1 MPRGIPNKKRVVQTS
16 GPAPTRQRAMAPI
29 NKEALLEKF
38 KDYAAI
44 DVITRRFLD
53 PNDPGSMPIL
63 LHDEDTHAC
72 VDTHHQFRLKENA
85 TRCQFCQKPL
95 RKWTV
100 RWVNT
105 SIEGRW
111 GQIRAKGY
119 VPVEVKELK
128 DEQDVADL
136 VRRTEEDS
144 SVYVRRGD
152 RGQEV
157 LCKMPM
163 ELYQYLKRSQ
173 RETQRTRNNSKRQQ
187 VAELAEAAGS
197 ELGDEAGQMIH
208 DGGIRVEMMKRTHTT
223 VADEAAGGD
232 DAIDG

>member
-16 GPAPTRQRAMAPI
+16 GAAPVRQRSMAPI

-38 KDYAAI
+38 KGYAAI
-44 DVITRRFLD
+44 DVITRRFMD
-53 PNDPGSMPIL
+53 PNDPGSLPIL
-63 LHDEDTHAC
+63 LKDESSDAC
-72 VDTHHQFRLKENA
+72 VNTHHQHRLKENA
-85 TRCQFCQKPL
+85 VKCGMCGKPV
-95 RKWTV
+95 RSWTV

-136 VRRTEEDS
+136 VRRAEEDS

-163 ELYQYLKRSQ
+163 ELYQYLKRAQ
-173 RETQRTRNNSKRQQ
+173 RETMRTRNNSKRQQ
-187 VAELAEAAGS
+187 QAELAEAAGA

-208 DGGIRVEMMKRTHTT
+208 DGGISVEMMKRTHTT
-223 VADEAAGGD
+223 LADEASGD